1 MKTRKIKLLVILVV
15 SVLIAIA
22 PVYLFCVEYQK
33 STIYRDLS
41 QKVKYIDD
49 LDISVYEF
57 PNRESAEK
65 AAKDLD
71 GINQFQKITIIPNRP
86 TLVQGFA
93 VDGKPAIEYKKSGTY
108 RGTDKYWADIANIN
122 MDKSYSFSTYQLSE
136 YLVRLGLVD
145 LIEGEMID
153 FNKQDKD
160 CIEIL
165 VTEDFGAGINE
176 EIYFTVNG
184 LDKDYK
190 QVVVKAKIV
199 GIVEKGAFLYGYHD
213 YCGDNR
219 MPEGLHEMIF
229 DSETVFTSDI
239 SYLYEYEA
247 EPNSLLDEE
256 VPVFLL
262 GTKKS
267 LNNST
272 INALVT
278 ANNGSEV
285 TQNATRID
293 NENIYSS
300 LNISYGILVGSV
312 IAIILILI
320 VDIVLIKKLLKK
332 DEDCVISEH

>member
-15 SVLIAIA
+15 SILIAIA

-33 STIYRDLS
+33 SAIYRDLS
-41 QKVKYIDD
+41 ENVKYIDD
-49 LDISVYEF
+49 LDISIYEF
-57 PNRESAEK
+57 PNRECAEK

-71 GINQFQKITIIPNRP
+71 GINQFQKIAIIPNRP
-86 TLVQGFA
+86 SLVQDFWCEEEP
-93 VDGKPAIEYKKSGTY
+93 VIEYIKNGTFK
-108 RGTDKYWADIANIN
+108 GIDKYRASITND
-122 MDKSYSFSTYQLSE
+122 DTSKSFSFSTYQLSE
-136 YLVRLGLVD
+136 YLVRMGLVN
-145 LIEGEMID
+145 LIDGEMID
-153 FNKQDKD
+153 FNKQNKD
-160 CIEIL
+160 YIEIL

-176 EIYFTVNG
+176 ELYFTVNG
-184 LDKDYK
+184 LDENYK

-199 GIVEKGAFLYGYHD
+199 GIVEKGSFLYGYHE

-219 MPEGLHEMIF
+219 TPETLHEIIF
-229 DSETVFTSDI
+229 DSETVFTGDI

-262 GTKKS
+262 GAKKS

-285 TQNATRID
+285 TQYATRIN
-293 NENIYSS
+293 NESVYSA

-312 IAIILILI
+312 IAIIIILI
-320 VDIVLIKKLLKK
+320 ADIVLIKKILKK